1 MAARYRKP
9 EEAPAQVVS
18 ARVAGFVNHLRL
30 NGFPLGPR
38 ETETALAVLAG
49 SAALDAAQSRLRL
62 KTALCG
68 RRDEWDQF
76 DALFEA
82 YWFARGRQRS
92 EAPGPKIKNAYSPA
106 RPKLW
111 DQVLPPADSSD
122 TGEQQ
127 SAVAGDDD
135 SETGGAQGH
144 LLASRQSALARTDL
158 RHIVD
163 AEEIAAAEALALK
176 LARAI
181 RFNLSRRRKAV
192 PHGDR
197 IDLRRTIRRSLA
209 RGGEPIDL
217 VERIRPARPVRIVVL
232 LDVSGSM
239 KQYSRFFLQF
249 VKGLIGQWLEAEA
262 FLFHTRLV
270 KVSGVLRDQD
280 SFRAMTRL
288 ALMAQGFGGGTRI
301 GESLR
306 IFNDHHAASAL
317 NSRSVVVILS
327 DGYDTDAPDRLVQE
341 LTRLR
346 KRARRI
352 VWLNPLLGWQG
363 YEPVARAMA
372 AALPLVDC
380 FAPAST
386 LEELAAIESQLSR
399 L

>member
-1 MAARYRKP
+1 MTDYSRSP
-9 EEAPAQVVS
+9 EDPPAQVIS

-38 ETETALAVLAG
+38 ETETALTVLAG
-49 SAALDAAQSRLRL
+49 AATLDAAQSRLRL
-62 KTALCG
+62 KTVLCG
-68 RRDEWDQF
+68 RRGEWQQF

-82 YWFARGRQRS
+82 YWFAQGRQRTVS
-92 EAPGPKIKNAYSPA
+92 PSRKMDSTYSPS

-111 DQVLPPADSSD
+111 DQVLPPEGPPEVDGPQSDVAADD
-122 TGEQQ
+122 
-127 SAVAGDDD
+127 AG
-135 SETGGAQGH
+135 ETGAARGR
-144 LLASRQSALARTDL
+144 LVASRQSSLARTDL

-192 PHGDR
+192 PHGGR

-209 RGGEPIDL
+209 RGGEPIEL
-217 VERIRPARPVRIVVL
+217 IERARQLRPVRIVVL

-262 FLFHTRLV
+262 FLFHTRLL

-306 IFNDHHAASAL
+306 VFNDHYAKETL
-317 NSRSVVVILS
+317 NSRSLVIILS
-327 DGYDTDAPDRLVQE
+327 DGYDTDAPDVLVKE
-341 LTRLR
+341 LTRIK

-352 VWLNPLLGWQG
+352 VWLNPLLGWRG

-386 LEELAAIESQLSR
+386 LEELAAIETQLSR